1 LLVIDGQQRLLT
13 LSYFYDGIFADSKKE
28 FALRGVQ
35 NQFKNSTYKT
45 LREEDR
51 RRLDDSII
59 HATIIQQEEPE
70 EDVSSVYHIFE
81 RLNTGGTLLTPQ
93 EIRACVYHGSFN
105 SLLKDLNATKAWRQI
120 FGQESRRM
128 RDSELI
134 LRFLALYYNRE
145 KYERPMNEFLNK
157 FMKNQK
163 AISEE
168 KATELKDLFVETV
181 ETIHGSI
188 GATAF
193 RPKKALNAAVFD
205 SVMIGVANR
214 VSNGPILDS
223 SEITNAYNKLILDP
237 DFIQSTETSTA
248 SEESVKRRINLA
260 IKAFSI
266 LN

>member
-1 LLVIDGQQRLLT
+1 
-13 LSYFYDGIFADSKKE
+13 
-28 FALRGVQ
+28 
-35 NQFKNSTYKT
+35 
-45 LREEDR
+45 
-51 RRLDDSII
+51 
-59 HATIIQQEEPE
+59 
-70 EDVSSVYHIFE
+70 
-81 RLNTGGTLLTPQ
+81 
-93 EIRACVYHGSFN
+93 
-105 SLLKDLNATKAWRQI
+105 
-120 FGQESRRM
+120 M